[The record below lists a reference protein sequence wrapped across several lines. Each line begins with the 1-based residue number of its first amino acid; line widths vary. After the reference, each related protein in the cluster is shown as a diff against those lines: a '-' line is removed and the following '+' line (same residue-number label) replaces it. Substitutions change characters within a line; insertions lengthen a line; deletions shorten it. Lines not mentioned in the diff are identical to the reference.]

1 MASSVG
7 AGRTRTVAWVVFAVA
22 IIALLIDSGS
32 CAIARIQVD
41 DDAKMAAREAAQ
53 AVVGLPVNAT
63 TAEAAYTAAKST
75 LPNTAESIVRDSA
88 TNDAHDFR
96 LGSDSSVT
104 LTVQR
109 PAPTLLFKHL
119 PRLKDYTTA
128 SVTVTQNPIG
138 Y

>member
-22 IIALLIDSGS
+22 TIALLIDSGS
-32 CAIARIQVD
+32 CALARIQVD
-41 DDAKMAAREAAQ
+41 DDAKMAARIAAQ
-53 AVVGLPVNAT
+53 AIAGQPVNQT
-63 TAEAAYTAAKST
+63 TAEAAYVAAKSG
-75 LPNTAESIVRDSA
+75 LPNKVETVVRDSL
-88 TNDAHDFR
+88 TDTQDFR
-96 LGSDSSVT
+96 VGSDGSVT